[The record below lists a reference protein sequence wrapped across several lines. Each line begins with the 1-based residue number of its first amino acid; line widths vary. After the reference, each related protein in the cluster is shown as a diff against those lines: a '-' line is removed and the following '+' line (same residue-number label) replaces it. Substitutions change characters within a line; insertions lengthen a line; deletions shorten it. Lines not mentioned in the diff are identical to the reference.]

1 MQEVQALAFRLAL
14 PKGVPRDDRVGESEL
29 IHFFESRFLDESQV
43 IHSGDI
49 RICMGIWVGCYRFW
63 G

>member
-29 IHFFESRFLDESQV
+29 IHFFESGFLDESKL
-43 IHSGDI
+43 IHSGAYTNLY
-49 RICMGIWVGCYRFW
+49 GCPV
-63 G
+63 